1 MRQFVLAGLLVAS
14 LTLAACGGGGTTG
27 GSSGGSTIAM
37 GSGVFSGSTSVTI
50 KAGDA
55 VTFDD
60 SSGGPHQ
67 LVIGTHGA
75 FTAAAGAPS
84 QLNNANGVSF
94 SGGDKQTIVFPN
106 AGTFQITCLL
116 HPSMQ
121 ATVTVTQ

>member
-1 MRQFVLAGLLVAS
+1 MRRLVLACILLAA
-14 LTLAACGGGGTTG
+14 LTLTACASNTST
-27 GSSGGSTIAM
+27 GSSSGSTITM
-37 GSGVFSGSTSVTI
+37 GIGVFSGSTSATV

-60 SSGGPHQ
+60 TSGGPHE
-67 LVIGTHGA
+67 LVIGTNGT
-75 FTAAAGAPS
+75 FTAATGAPS
-84 QLNNANGVSF
+84 QLNNATGVMF

-106 AGTFQITCLL
+106 AGTFQITCRI

>member
-1 MRQFVLAGLLVAS
+1 MRRFVLACIL
-14 LTLAACGGGGTTG
+14 LAAFILPACATSSTTG
-27 GSSGGSTIAM
+27 GASGSTITM
-37 GSGVFSGSTSVTI
+37 GVGVFSGSTSVSV

-60 SSGGPHQ
+60 TSGGPHD
-67 LVIGTHGA
+67 LVIGTNGT

-84 QLNNANGVSF
+84 QLNNATGVMF
-94 SGGDKQTIVFPN
+94 SGGDKQTIIFPS
-106 AGTFQITCLL
+106 AGTFQITCRI